1 MSSQGE
7 TQMLDKNRQ
16 EIKDGNNNIQSGR
29 DTNIYIN
36 DEKKEEKDI
45 GIIADILDFIFQNKI
60 KVEDI
65 EPTKKEKDKKLFVNL
80 KPKIHLNFNDTEQQ
94 DDVKKMF
101 TNLWSTIRLVEKYLA
116 DIEDQ
121 GTVLR
126 LKEQIQTE
134 FRKLKDQNNDI
145 LKMFDELP
153 LLFLQD
159 DKKTHPDYRG
169 GAKAVILYFFEY
181 CDIGSKTENEKLNEK
196 SLFD

>member
-1 MSSQGE
+1 
-7 TQMLDKNRQ
+7 MLDKNRQ

-45 GIIADILDFIFQNKI
+45 GIIADILDFIFENKI

-65 EPTKKEKDKKLFVNL
+65 EPTKDEKNKEIFVNL
-80 KPKIHLNFNDTEQQ
+80 KEKIPLNFKDTEQQ
-94 DDVKKMF
+94 DCAKKMF

-116 DIEDQ
+116 EIEDQ
-121 GTVLR
+121 GKVLR

-145 LKMFDELP
+145 LKILDELP
-153 LLFLQD
+153 LIFLQD
-159 DKKTHPDYRG
+159 DKKTNPDYHS
-169 GAKAVILYFFEY
+169 GAKAIILYFFEY
-181 CDIGSKTENEKLNEK
+181 CDIGSKTEKEKLNEK

>member
-1 MSSQGE
+1 
-7 TQMLDKNRQ
+7 MLGKNRQ

-29 DTNIYIN
+29 DTNIYISA
-36 DEKKEEKDI
+36 DKKEEKDI
-45 GIIADILDFIFQNKI
+45 GVIADILDFIFQNKI

-65 EPTKKEKDKKLFVNL
+65 KPTKDEKNKEIFVNL
-80 KPKIHLNFNDTEQQ
+80 KEKIPLNFKDTEQQ
-94 DDVKKMF
+94 DCAKTMF

-116 DIEDQ
+116 ESEDQ
-121 GTVLR
+121 GKVLR

-145 LKMFDELP
+145 LKIFDDLP

-159 DKKTHPDYRG
+159 SKKTDPDYHS
-169 GAKAVILYFFEY
+169 GAKAIILYFFEY
-181 CDIGSKTENEKLNEK
+181 CDIGSKTEKEKLNEK